1 MSPGYVVEQGTHS
14 ELIAKHGVYHG
25 LVQKQ
30 AMEDGKGVSISDA
43 LASHNTSIMTGDMEK
58 RPIATFKKEKSTIGA
73 NSTENR
79 IVHGPVLPDEQADS
93 TWALISFVF
102 RLNKAQMLPM
112 LAGLIFSVVAG
123 ASHPA

>member
-1 MSPGYVVEQGTHS
+1 MVEQGTHN
-14 ELIAKHGVYHG
+14 ELLAKHGVYDG

-30 AMEDGKGVSISDA
+30 VIEDGKGVSISDA
-43 LASHNTSIMTGDMEK
+43 LASHNTSLLTGDMEK
-58 RPIATFKKEKSTIGA
+58 RPIATFEKEKSTLGA

-79 IVHGPVLPDEQADS
+79 MVHGPALLDEQADS

-102 RLNKAQMLPM
+102 RLSKAQMLPM
-112 LAGLIFSVVAG
+112 LAGLIFSVIAG